1 MCVYDF
7 IMGKDGGCGFRE
19 TSATSH
25 PAGYTMVWMQCN
37 AGVVGPV
44 SDPDAAA
51 AAMDLRRRGVNMRL
65 SPFISWGIRLGLRLS
80 LSLSFHL

>member
-1 MCVYDF
+1 MA
-7 IMGKDGGCGFRE
+7 KDGGCGFGE

-25 PAGYTMVWMQCN
+25 PAGYTMVWMQCI

-65 SPFISWGIRLGLRLS
+65 SPFISRGIRLGLRLS